1 MKILIIP
8 LVAAVIAQ
16 ISKVFIKQNHQK
28 LSWSILW
35 AYSGMP
41 SGNAAITSALTT
53 IIGLEEGI
61 TYPGFSIA
69 LVFTLLTLRDA
80 TGVRRQLGN
89 QGGVINKLV
98 DDLDDDNYLDKRYPH
113 LTEKIGHTPKQT
125 AAGVILG
132 LVIALIG
139 YFLF

>member
-16 ISKVFIKQNHQK
+16 ISKVFIKKNHQK

-35 AYSGMP
+35 TYSGMP
-41 SGNAAITSALTT
+41 SGHAAITSALTT
-53 IIGLEEGI
+53 IIGLEKGI
-61 TYPGFSIA
+61 TYPGFAIA

-113 LTEKIGHTPKQT
+113 LTEKIGHTPLQT
-125 AAGVILG
+125 AAGVVLG
-132 LVIALIG
+132 LTVALIG